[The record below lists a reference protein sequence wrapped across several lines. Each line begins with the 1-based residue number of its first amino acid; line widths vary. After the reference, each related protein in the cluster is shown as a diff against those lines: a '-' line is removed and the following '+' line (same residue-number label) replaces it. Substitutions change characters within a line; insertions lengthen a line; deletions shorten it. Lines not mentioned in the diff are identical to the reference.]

1 MPEQT
6 NLNVSLTPRFMN
18 LLRDRVTSGRYRSA
32 SEVIRDGLRLLEER
46 DRREAAFWADARRKV
61 SVGKKQLRAGKGISS
76 DEFRNNMN
84 RYRRRVKAQLK
95 SRHNGSSGKR

>member
-6 NLNVSLTPRFMN
+6 NLNVSLTPRFMS

-32 SEVIRDGLRLLEER
+32 SEVVRDGLRLLEER
-46 DRREAAFWADARRKV
+46 DRREEMFWADARRKV
-61 SVGKKQLRAGKGISS
+61 AVGKKQLRVGEGISS

-95 SRHNGSSGKR
+95 RRQNGTS

>member
-46 DRREAAFWADARRKV
+46 DRREEAFWADARRKV
-61 SVGKKQLRAGKGISS
+61 AVGKKQLRNGQGIPAE
-76 DEFRNNMN
+76 EFRRKMN
-84 RYRRRVKAQLK
+84 RHRQRVKAQLK
-95 SRHNGSSGKR
+95 SERTTGKRS